1 MERRLIKRI
10 GKAVNGRVSKLCA
23 HREAVEVDSVDE
35 DEFSCARP
43 FQHGF
48 HLHVPKRNLNFP
60 CMSG

>member
-1 MERRLIKRI
+1 
-10 GKAVNGRVSKLCA
+10 VSKLCA

-48 HLHVPKRNLNFP
+48 HLHVPKRNLNYP